1 MPRHASQKK
10 RIRQNEKSNLRNRAM
25 KSQVKT
31 VSKKIKTSKEIK
43 EKEANLSKAYS
54 LIDKS
59 AKKNVYHKNKA
70 ARLKSKMAKAAKI
83 SKTDS

>member
-1 MPRHASQKK
+1 
-10 RIRQNEKSNLRNRAM
+10 M

>member
-10 RIRQNEKSNLRNRAM
+10 RIRQNEKRNLKNRAM